1 MTDIRRAC
9 LRPFWRNNDRIP
21 TPHKAP
27 DIFLS
32 QAKILMNVLRRALA
46 AIALL
51 AALLPA
57 SAHAVSIMDPF
68 NVSAA
73 MDSGTS
79 RVGDAIAYGDGN
91 RSRLDVYAPEQRGA
105 AAPVVFFIYGGGWS
119 RGERREYEFV
129 GRALASRGFVTV
141 IADYRLWP
149 EVSYPSFLEDGA
161 RALRWVQDNI
171 AQYGGDPNRLF
182 LAGHSAG
189 AYNAVMQ
196 ALDPSFRNEFGVTMP
211 ILGVAALSGP
221 FDFYPFEYNEVRDV
235 FGQAPNPEGTQ
246 PINLIT
252 SASPPMYLATGTT
265 DPIVR
270 MQNTERFADR
280 LRAQGVWVT
289 SQYYDGFGHMEPVIA
304 MGALWRWR
312 MPVLDD
318 MVGFFQRFGAFP
330 SGVPYLA
337 VAPEAPEM
345 LPESVM
351 PTDQIVQQ
359 LNDLY
364 QPIED

>member
-1 MTDIRRAC
+1 M
-9 LRPFWRNNDRIP
+9 RPR
-21 TPHKAP
+21 KGAP
-27 DIFLS
+27 
-32 QAKILMNVLRRALA
+32 ALA
-46 AIALL
+46 HFGVIIFPVFHFIPSVRFRQRFDAMSLVHRVL
-51 AALLPA
+51 AALLILVFAGAGPA
-57 SAHAVSIMDPF
+57 SAVSIMDPF
-68 NVSAA
+68 NIPQA
-73 MDSGTS
+73 MDGGTS
-79 RVGDAIAYGDGN
+79 KVGNGVAYADGP
-91 RSRLDVYAPEQRGA
+91 RHRLDVYAPEQRGS

-119 RGERREYEFV
+119 RGNRSEYEFV

-141 IADYRLWP
+141 IADYRLVP
-149 EVSYPSFLEDGA
+149 EVRYPGFIEDSA

-171 AQYGGDPNRLF
+171 ANYGGDPNRLF

-189 AYNAVMQ
+189 AYNAVML
-196 ALDPSFRNEFGVTMP
+196 ALDPSFRQEYGVTMP
-211 ILGVAALSGP
+211 ILAVGALSGP
-221 FDFYPFEYNEVRDV
+221 YDFYPFEYFEVQEA

-252 SASPPMYLATGTT
+252 AEAPPMYLATGTS

-289 SQYYDGFGHMEPVIA
+289 TQYYDGFGHMEPVIA

-318 MVGFFQRFGAFP
+318 VTGFFQRFGAFP

-337 VAPEAPEM
+337 VAPDAPEM
-345 LPESVM
+345 LPDSVM
-351 PTDQIVQQ
+351 PTDEIVRQI
-359 LNDLY
+359 NAMF
-364 QPIED
+364 QPIEE

>member
-1 MTDIRRAC
+1 MHIARHVLFA
-9 LRPFWRNNDRIP
+9 LISIALILP
-21 TPHKAP
+21 AP
-27 DIFLS
+27 
-32 QAKILMNVLRRALA
+32 ALA
-46 AIALL
+46 
-51 AALLPA
+51 
-57 SAHAVSIMDPF
+57 VSMMDPF
-68 NVSAA
+68 NLPAA
-73 MDSGTS
+73 MDGGTAK
-79 RVGDAIAYGDGN
+79 VGDGVAYGDGARN
-91 RSRLDVYAPEQRGA
+91 KLDVYAPEQRGT

-119 RGERREYEFV
+119 RGERGEYEFV

-149 EVSYPSFLEDGA
+149 DVEYPSFLEDGA

-171 AQYGGDPNRLF
+171 ANYGGDPNRLF

-196 ALDPSFRNEFGVTMP
+196 ALDPSFRAEFGVTLP

-221 FDFYPFEYNEVRDV
+221 YDFYPFEYNEVRDV
-235 FGQAPNPEGTQ
+235 FGEAPSPEGTQ

-252 SASPPMYLATGTT
+252 AESPPMYLATGTT

-270 MQNTERFADR
+270 MQNTESFADR

-289 SQYYDGFGHMEPVIA
+289 TQYYDGFGHMEPVLA
-304 MGALWRWR
+304 MGAMWRWR

-318 MVGFFQRFGAFP
+318 MVSFFQRFGAFP

-337 VAPEAPEM
+337 VAPEPPQM
-345 LPESVM
+345 LPDSVA
-351 PTDQIVQQ
+351 PIDQIVSE
-359 LNDLY
+359 LNQMF
-364 QPIED
+364 QPIEN

>member
-1 MTDIRRAC
+1 MPL
-9 LRPFWRNNDRIP
+9 LR
-21 TPHKAP
+21 
-27 DIFLS
+27 S
-32 QAKILMNVLRRALA
+32 
-46 AIALL
+46 LL
-51 AALLPA
+51 AALTMAALLLPNA
-57 SAHAVSIMDPF
+57 AQAVSIMDPF
-68 NVSAA
+68 NIPAA
-73 MDSGTS
+73 MDGGTS
-79 RVGDAIAYGDGN
+79 KVGDGIAYADGA
-91 RSRLDVYAPEQRGA
+91 RTKLDVYAPEERGA
-105 AAPVVFFIYGGGWS
+105 PAPVVFFIYGGGWS
-119 RGERREYEFV
+119 RGERGEYEFV

-141 IADYRLWP
+141 IADYRLYP
-149 EVSYPSFLEDGA
+149 EVRYPDFLEDGA

-171 AQYGGDPNRLF
+171 ANYGGDPNRLF

-196 ALDPSFRNEFGVTMP
+196 ALDPAFRAEYGVTMP
-211 ILGVAALSGP
+211 ILAVAALSGP
-221 FDFYPFEYNEVRDV
+221 YDFYPFEYNEVRDV
-235 FGQAPNPEGTQ
+235 FGEAPNPQGTQ

-252 SASPPMYLATGTT
+252 AEAPPMYLATGTT

-270 MQNTERFADR
+270 VQNTERFAER

-289 SQYYDGFGHMEPVIA
+289 SQYYDGFGHMEPVLA

-337 VAPEAPEM
+337 VAPEEPQM
-345 LPESVM
+345 LPDSVA
-351 PTDQIVQQ
+351 PIDQIVSE
-359 LNDLY
+359 LNAMF